1 MSEIVPASFWIYFNL
16 GIIALLGLDLF
27 FVNRDNKPVSI
38 KETIS
43 WLLFWIGVALAFAAW
58 IYYRFGVTSTIEFT
72 TTYLIEWTLSVDN
85 LFVFIIVFKYFK
97 VPDEYQHR
105 VLFWGILGALV
116 LRGIF
121 ISSGVTL
128 IRHFEWLVYLFGGF
142 LVFTGFKIFFHH
154 DDEST
159 DLSKNY
165 VVRIMK
171 RFVPLSDD
179 YDGHKFFTK
188 RNAKLIATP
197 LLLVLVVI
205 EFTDLIFAVDS
216 IPASLSISKNAFII
230 YCSNVLAVLGL
241 RSLYFGISHLM
252 KIFRYLKYG
261 IAIILVFV
269 GFKMII
275 AEYFNHHMPSIIALG
290 TIITILTISILF
302 SLNAKERVS

>member
-1 MSEIVPASFWIYFNL
+1 MTEIVPAYFWIYFSL
-16 GIIALLGLDLF
+16 GIVVLLGLDLF
-27 FVNRDNKPVSI
+27 FVNRDNKAVSI
-38 KETIS
+38 KATIG
-43 WLLFWIGVALAFAAW
+43 WVLFWIGVALAFAVW
-58 IYYRFGVTSTIEFT
+58 IYYRFGVASAIEYT

-121 ISSGVTL
+121 ISAGVTL
-128 IRHFEWLVYLFGGF
+128 IQHFEWIIYLFGGF
-142 LVFTGFKIFFHH
+142 LVFTGLKIFFHH
-154 DDEST
+154 DDETS

-171 RFVPLSDD
+171 KFVPLADK
-179 YDGHKFFTK
+179 YDGAKFFTK
-188 RNAKLIATP
+188 QNAKLIATP

-216 IPASLSISKNAFII
+216 IPASLSITKNAFII

-241 RSLYFGISHLM
+241 RSLYFGVSHLM

-275 AEYFNHHMPSIIALG
+275 AEYFNHHLSSIVALG
-290 TIITILTISILF
+290 TIIMILALSILF
-302 SLNAKERVS
+302 SLNAKERSS

>member
-1 MSEIVPASFWIYFNL
+1 MTDIIPSSFWIYFNL
-16 GIIALLGLDLF
+16 SILALLGLDLF
-27 FVNRDNKPVSI
+27 FVNRDNKAVSVRS
-38 KETIS
+38 TIT
-43 WLLFWIGVALAFAAW
+43 WVLFWIVLALLFGIW
-58 IYYRFGVTSTIEFT
+58 IYSNLGSNAATEYVTA
-72 TTYLIEWTLSVDN
+72 YLIEWTLSVDN

-116 LRGIF
+116 LRGVF
-121 ISSGVTL
+121 ISAGVTL
-128 IRHFEWLVYLFGGF
+128 IQHFEWLVYLFGGF
-142 LVFTGFKIFFHH
+142 LVFTGIKIFFHH
-154 DDEST
+154 DDEAT

-171 RFVPLSDD
+171 KFVPLSDD

-252 KIFRYLKYG
+252 KIFKYLKFG

-269 GFKMII
+269 GLKMII
-275 AEYFNHHMPSIIALG
+275 AEFFHVPSLFALG
-290 TIITILTISILF
+290 TIIMILFVSVLF
-302 SLNAKERVS
+302 SLRANSNEA

>member
-1 MSEIVPASFWIYFNL
+1 L
-16 GIIALLGLDLF
+16 
-27 FVNRDNKPVSI
+27 
-38 KETIS
+38 
-43 WLLFWIGVALAFAAW
+43 
-58 IYYRFGVTSTIEFT
+58 
-72 TTYLIEWTLSVDN
+72 TLSVDN
-85 LFVFIIVFKYFK
+85 LFVFIIIFKYFR
-97 VPDEYQHR
+97 VPDAYQHR

-121 ISSGVTL
+121 ISAGVTL
-128 IRHFEWLVYLFGGF
+128 IQHFEWLVYLFGGF

-179 YDGHKFFTK
+179 YDGHKFFTR

-216 IPASLSISKNAFII
+216 IPASLSISKNAFTI

-252 KIFRYLKYG
+252 RIFKYLKYG

-269 GFKMII
+269 GVKMII
-275 AEYFNHHMPSIIALG
+275 AEFFHQHLSSIIALG
-290 TIITILTISILF
+290 TILMILTISVLF
-302 SLNAKERVS
+302 SLRADQKNS

>member
-1 MSEIVPASFWIYFNL
+1 MKA
-16 GIIALLGLDLF
+16 
-27 FVNRDNKPVSI
+27 
-38 KETIS
+38 TIG
-43 WLLFWIGVALAFAAW
+43 WVLFWIVVAIVFGLW
-58 IYYRFGVTSTIEFT
+58 IYHSFGDRAATDYI

-97 VPDEYQHR
+97 VPEQYQHR

-121 ISSGVTL
+121 ITAGVTL
-128 IRHFEWLVYLFGGF
+128 IHQFEWLVYLFGAF
-142 LVFTGFKIFFHH
+142 LIYSGLKIFFHH
-154 DDEST
+154 DDESE
-159 DLSKNY
+159 DLSKNF
-165 VVRIMK
+165 VVRIAK
-171 RFVPLSDD
+171 KYLPLSDN
-179 YDGHKFFTK
+179 YEGSNFFTR

-197 LLLVLVVI
+197 LLLVLIVI

-241 RSLYFGISHLM
+241 RSLYFGVSHLM

-269 GFKMII
+269 GFKLIF
-275 AEYFNHHMPSIIALG
+275 AEYLHDYLRSINVLG
-290 TIITILTISILF
+290 TVVMILIISILF
-302 SLNAKERVS
+302 SLRATNKES

>member
-1 MSEIVPASFWIYFNL
+1 MTDIVPSSFWIYFNL
-16 GIIALLGLDLF
+16 SILALLGLDLF
-27 FVNRDNKPVSI
+27 FVNRDNKAVSVRS
-38 KETIS
+38 TIT
-43 WLLFWIGVALAFAAW
+43 WVLFWIVLALLFGIW
-58 IYYRFGVTSTIEFT
+58 IYSNLGSNAATEYVTA
-72 TTYLIEWTLSVDN
+72 YLIEWTLSVDN

-121 ISSGVTL
+121 ISAGVTL
-128 IRHFEWLVYLFGGF
+128 IHHFEWLVYLFGGF
-142 LVFTGFKIFFHH
+142 LVFTGIKIFFHKE
-154 DDEST
+154 DDET
-159 DLSKNY
+159 DLSKNII
-165 VVRIMK
+165 VRFMRKFI
-171 RFVPLSDD
+171 PLSDE
-179 YDGHKFFTK
+179 YDGNKFFTK

-197 LLLVLVVI
+197 LLLVLVVV

-252 KIFRYLKYG
+252 KIFKYLKYG

-269 GFKMII
+269 GLKMII
-275 AEYFNHHMPSIIALG
+275 AEFFHVPSLFALG
-290 TIITILTISILF
+290 TIIMILFVSVLF
-302 SLNAKERVS
+302 SLRANSNEA

>member
-1 MSEIVPASFWIYFNL
+1 MSEVVPASFWIYFNL
-16 GIIALLGLDLF
+16 GILALLGLDLLL
-27 FVNRDNKPVSI
+27 VNRQNKAVSV
-38 KETIS
+38 KTTILWVMFWIS
-43 WLLFWIGVALAFAAW
+43 VALLFGTW
-58 IYYRFGVTSTIEFT
+58 IYSYLGSNAAAEFT
-72 TTYLIEWTLSVDN
+72 TSYLIEWTLSVDN

-121 ISSGVTL
+121 ISAGVTL
-128 IRHFEWLVYLFGGF
+128 IQHFEWLVYVFGAF
-142 LVFTGFKIFFHH
+142 LVFTGLKIFFHH
-154 DDEST
+154 DDDAP

-165 VVRIMK
+165 AVRIMRK
-171 RFVPLSDD
+171 FVPMSDY
-179 YDGHKFFTK
+179 YDGSKFFTLQ
-188 RNAKLIATP
+188 NAKKVATP

-216 IPASLSISKNAFII
+216 IPAALSISKSAFII
-230 YCSNVLAVLGL
+230 YTSNVLAVLGL

-252 KIFRYLKYG
+252 KIFRYLKFG

-275 AEYFNHHMPSIIALG
+275 AEFFHIPSLVALGSIIM
-290 TIITILTISILF
+290 ILVVSILF
-302 SLNAKERVS
+302 SLRANSKES

>member
-1 MSEIVPASFWIYFNL
+1 MDIVPASFWIYFNL
-16 GIIALLGLDLF
+16 GILALLGLDLF
-27 FVNRDNKPVSI
+27 FVNRDNKAVSV
-38 KETIS
+38 KKTIT
-43 WLLFWIGVALAFAAW
+43 WVLFWICIAVLFGIW
-58 IYYRFGVTSTIEFT
+58 IYNEFGRIAATDFA

-85 LFVFIIVFKYFK
+85 LFVFIIIFKYFR
-97 VPDEYQHR
+97 VPDAYQHR

-121 ISSGVTL
+121 ISAGVTL
-128 IRHFEWLVYLFGGF
+128 IQHFEWLVYLFGGF

-179 YDGHKFFTK
+179 YDGHKFFTR

-216 IPASLSISKNAFII
+216 IPASLSISKNAFTI

-252 KIFRYLKYG
+252 KIFKYLKYG

-269 GFKMII
+269 GVKMII
-275 AEYFNHHMPSIIALG
+275 AEFFHIPSFFALG
-290 TIITILTISILF
+290 TIFMILTISVLF
-302 SLNAKERVS
+302 SLRADQKNS

>member
-1 MSEIVPASFWIYFNL
+1 MIDIVPSSFWIYFNL
-16 GIIALLGLDLF
+16 SILALLGLDLF
-27 FVNRDNKPVSI
+27 FVNRDNKVVSVRS
-38 KETIS
+38 TIT
-43 WLLFWIGVALAFAAW
+43 WVLFWIVLALLFGIW
-58 IYYRFGVTSTIEFT
+58 IYSHLGSNAATEYVTA
-72 TTYLIEWTLSVDN
+72 YLIEWTLSVDN

-121 ISSGVTL
+121 ISAGVTL
-128 IRHFEWLVYLFGGF
+128 IHHFEWLVYLFGGF
-142 LVFTGFKIFFHH
+142 LVFTGIKIFFHKE
-154 DDEST
+154 DDET
-159 DLSKNY
+159 DLSKNII
-165 VVRIMK
+165 VRFMRK
-171 RFVPLSDD
+171 FVPLSDE
-179 YDGHKFFTK
+179 YDGNKFFTK

-197 LLLVLVVI
+197 LFLVLIVI

-252 KIFRYLKYG
+252 KIFKYLKFG

-269 GFKMII
+269 GIKMLI
-275 AEYFNHHMPSIIALG
+275 AEFFHLPPLFALG
-290 TIITILTISILF
+290 TIITILFVSVLF
-302 SLNAKERVS
+302 SLRANSNEA

>member
-1 MSEIVPASFWIYFNL
+1 MTDFVPSSFWIYFNL
-16 GIIALLGLDLF
+16 SILALLGLDLF
-27 FVNRDNKPVSI
+27 FVNRKNKAVSVQSTLGWVVFWI
-38 KETIS
+38 FVA
-43 WLLFWIGVALAFAAW
+43 LLFGVW
-58 IYYRFGVTSTIEFT
+58 IYNYIGTNAATEYLT
-72 TTYLIEWTLSVDN
+72 AYLIEWTLSVDN
-85 LFVFIIVFKYFK
+85 LFVFIIVFNYFK

-121 ISSGVTL
+121 ISAGVTL
-128 IRHFEWLVYLFGGF
+128 IHHFEWLVYLFGGF
-142 LVFTGFKIFFHH
+142 LVFTGIKIFFHKE
-154 DDEST
+154 DDET
-159 DLSKNY
+159 DLSKNII
-165 VVRIMK
+165 VRFMRK
-171 RFVPLSDD
+171 FVPLSDE
-179 YDGHKFFTK
+179 YDGNKFFTK

-252 KIFRYLKYG
+252 KIFKYLKFG

-269 GFKMII
+269 GIKMLI
-275 AEYFNHHMPSIIALG
+275 AEFFHLPPLFALG
-290 TIITILTISILF
+290 TIITILFVSVLF
-302 SLNAKERVS
+302 SLRANSNEA

>member
-1 MSEIVPASFWIYFNL
+1 MDIVPASFWIYFNL
-16 GIIALLGLDLF
+16 GILALLGLDLF
-27 FVNRDNKPVSI
+27 FVNRDNKAVSV
-38 KETIS
+38 KKTIT
-43 WLLFWIGVALAFAAW
+43 WVLFWISIAVLFGIW
-58 IYYRFGVTSTIEFT
+58 IYNEFGRIAATDFA

-85 LFVFIIVFKYFK
+85 LFVFIIIFKYFR
-97 VPDEYQHR
+97 VPDAYQHR

-121 ISSGVTL
+121 ISAGVTL
-128 IRHFEWLVYLFGGF
+128 IQHFEWLVYLFGGF

-179 YDGHKFFTK
+179 YDGHKFFTR

-216 IPASLSISKNAFII
+216 IPASLSISKNAFTI

-252 KIFRYLKYG
+252 RIFKYLKYG

-269 GFKMII
+269 GVKMII
-275 AEYFNHHMPSIIALG
+275 AEFFHQHLSSIIALG
-290 TIITILTISILF
+290 TILMILTISVLF
-302 SLNAKERVS
+302 SLRADQKNS